1 MNIINS
7 KNTEGY
13 SLNQKERINFKREFS
28 KSLGGYVWSSDNFDG
43 EYLSKRYALESVAM
57 VKLDLF
63 QEELK
68 WISDKILDKCLLDKG
83 CVVVFEEMLWG
94 R

>member
-1 MNIINS
+1 
-7 KNTEGY
+7 
-13 SLNQKERINFKREFS
+13 
-28 KSLGGYVWSSDNFDG
+28 
-43 EYLSKRYALESVAM
+43 M

>member
-1 MNIINS
+1 MNLTNS
-7 KNTEGY
+7 GRNKFK
-13 SLNQKERINFKREFS
+13 QKDKITFKREFS
-28 KSLGGYVWSSDNFDG
+28 SNLGGYAWSSDNFDG

-57 VKLDLF
+57 INLDLF

-68 WISDKILDKCLLDKG
+68 WISDSILEQCLSDKG